1 MVSVWLVT
9 AVPATPQQAKADQTI
24 QRIQHLIVIVQEN
37 VSFDHYFAT
46 YPVAA
51 NPPGEPAFT
60 PRPGTPSVNGLTP
73 GLISSNPNS
82 TKPFRLDRSQLLL
95 CNPSPYYPYEQR
107 AYHAGLLDR
116 FPESTGQNA
125 DTTPPCEF
133 GLGTGV
139 VMGYYDGNTV
149 TALWNY
155 AQNFAMSDNFFGTTY
170 GQSAP
175 GHVNIIS
182 GQTHGV
188 TVIQAVDDVNK
199 AVVEGTLYGDVGSAF
214 DDCGGIRTMVAMTG
228 ANVGDLLNAKGVTW
242 GWFGG
247 GFTPTSRNPDGTPVC
262 GATHTTIT
270 GITLRDWYAGEPFQR
285 YASTANPHHL
295 PPTSVSMIGYS
306 DQANHQYDLSSFW
319 DAAEAGHL
327 PAVSFLKPP
336 NFQTG
341 HALSSDALDE
351 QIFLVS
357 TINRLQ
363 TLEEWSSTAVIITW
377 DDSGG
382 WYDHVMPPLV
392 NQSSTSA
399 DALTGENSCGVA
411 ASGAYQGR
419 CGYGPR
425 LPLLVISPWAKV
437 NFVDHS
443 VTDQT
448 SILRFIEDNWGL
460 GRIGDQSFDE
470 QAGSL
475 LNLFDF
481 GSPSARKLLLDPATG
496 EPLGERRRR

>member
-1 MVSVWLVT
+1 
-9 AVPATPQQAKADQTI
+9 
-24 QRIQHLIVIVQEN
+24 
-37 VSFDHYFAT
+37 
-46 YPVAA
+46 
-51 NPPGEPAFT
+51 
-60 PRPGTPSVNGLTP
+60 
-73 GLISSNPNS
+73 
-82 TKPFRLDRSQLLL
+82 
-95 CNPSPYYPYEQR
+95 
-107 AYHAGLLDR
+107 
-116 FPESTGQNA
+116 
-125 DTTPPCEF
+125 
-133 GLGTGV
+133 
-139 VMGYYDGNTV
+139 
-149 TALWNY
+149 
-155 AQNFAMSDNFFGTTY
+155 
-170 GQSAP
+170 
-175 GHVNIIS
+175 
-182 GQTHGV
+182 
-188 TVIQAVDDVNK
+188 
-199 AVVEGTLYGDVGSAF
+199 
-214 DDCGGIRTMVAMTG
+214 MVAMTG